1 MGLIKGW
8 IDEMG
13 DMWGRMSAG
22 DPTAF
27 LGLPRQQTGTGGG
40 TGPGS
45 GPPGT
50 GPGSGP
56 PGTGTGG
63 PPSGTGPGSG
73 PPGSLTEHQRQ
84 MLMKFFHQQYGR
96 YPQSEYEFQQ
106 WLRDNW

>member
-8 IDEMG
+8 IEEMG

-27 LGLPRQQTGTGGG
+27 LGLPSQHTGTG
-40 TGPGS
+40 
-45 GPPGT
+45 
-50 GPGSGP
+50 
-56 PGTGTGG
+56 
-63 PPSGTGPGSG
+63 SGTGPGG
-73 PPGSLTEHQRQ
+73 PPGSLTDHQRQ
-84 MLMKFFHQQYGR
+84 MLMRFFHQQYGR